1 MIKFLIMKFIIFLYL
16 IIFTTN
22 IYANEI
28 VFIDLN
34 KIMNESIVGKY
45 INDQIDIEKNK
56 ILEDFKKTEE
66 KLKENENQILSQKN
80 LLKSDEFDKKVIKL
94 KNDVANYNNQRKIIL
109 AKFKEKQNKVSQEV
123 LLKINI
129 VLSDYMKDNKSISL
143 IIRKKDIIVAKK
155 NLDITN
161 EIIDL
166 LNNKVKEIKF

>member
-45 INDQIDIEKNK
+45 INNQIDIEKNK

-66 KLKENENQILSQKN
+66 KLKENEKQILSQKN
-80 LLKSDEFDKKVIKL
+80 LLKPDEFDKKVIKL

-123 LLKINI
+123 IVKINI
-129 VLSDYMKDNKSISL
+129 ILSEYMKDKSISL

>member
-45 INDQIDIEKNK
+45 INNQIDIEKNK

-80 LLKSDEFDKKVIKL
+80 LLKPDEFDKKVIKL

-123 LLKINI
+123 IVKINI
-129 VLSDYMKDNKSISL
+129 ILSEYMKDKSISL

>member
-66 KLKENENQILSQKN
+66 KLKENEKKILSQKN
-80 LLKSDEFDKKVIKL
+80 LLKPDEFDKKVIKL

-123 LLKINI
+123 IVKINI
-129 VLSDYMKDNKSISL
+129 ILSEYMKDKSISL

>member
-45 INDQIDIEKNK
+45 INNQIDIEKNK
-56 ILEDFKKTEE
+56 ILEDFKKTEK
-66 KLKENENQILSQKN
+66 KLKENEKQILSQKN
-80 LLKSDEFDKKVIKL
+80 LLKPDEFDKKVIKL

-123 LLKINI
+123 IVKINI
-129 VLSDYMKDNKSISL
+129 ILSEYMKDKSISL

>member
-66 KLKENENQILSQKN
+66 KLKENEKQILSQKN
-80 LLKSDEFDKKVIKL
+80 LLKPDEFDKKVIKL

-123 LLKINI
+123 IVKINI
-129 VLSDYMKDNKSISL
+129 ILSEYMKDKSISL

>member
-123 LLKINI
+123 IVKINI
-129 VLSDYMKDNKSISL
+129 ILSEYMKDKSISL

-155 NLDITN
+155 SLDITN

>member
-56 ILEDFKKTEE
+56 ILEDFKKTEK
-66 KLKENENQILSQKN
+66 KLKENEKQILSQKN
-80 LLKSDEFDKKVIKL
+80 LLKPDEFYKKVGEKGLINSPKKHVILDAVL
-94 KNDVANYNNQRKIIL
+94 KYFATFLQFVFSVFLQQKKVCRKFFCYNYVYNNHFSAYL
-109 AKFKEKQNKVSQEV
+109 N
-123 LLKINI
+123 LT
-129 VLSDYMKDNKSISL
+129 SL
-143 IIRKKDIIVAKK
+143 FA
-155 NLDITN
+155 
-161 EIIDL
+161 
-166 LNNKVKEIKF
+166 NN

>member
-45 INDQIDIEKNK
+45 INNQIDIEKNK

-123 LLKINI
+123 IVKINI
-129 VLSDYMKDNKSISL
+129 ILSEYMKDKSISL

>member
-1 MIKFLIMKFIIFLYL
+1 MIKFLIVKFIIFLHL
-16 IIFTTN
+16 IIFKTN

-45 INDQIDIEKNK
+45 INNQIDIEKNK

-123 LLKINI
+123 IVKINI
-129 VLSDYMKDNKSISL
+129 ILSEYMKDKSISL

>member
-45 INDQIDIEKNK
+45 INNQIDIEKNK

-80 LLKSDEFDKKVIKL
+80 LLKPDEFDKKVIKL

-123 LLKINI
+123 IIKINI
-129 VLSDYMKDNKSISL
+129 ILSEYMKDKSISL

>member
-22 IYANEI
+22 IYASEI
-28 VFIDLN
+28 VFIDIN

-45 INDQIDIEKNK
+45 INNQIDIEKNK

-123 LLKINI
+123 IVKINI
-129 VLSDYMKDNKSISL
+129 ILSEYMKDKSISL

>member
-1 MIKFLIMKFIIFLYL
+1 MIKFLIVKFIIFLHL
-16 IIFTTN
+16 IIFSTN

-45 INDQIDIEKNK
+45 INNQIDIEKNK

-123 LLKINI
+123 IVKINI
-129 VLSDYMKDNKSISL
+129 ILSEYMKDKSISL

>member
-1 MIKFLIMKFIIFLYL
+1 MIKFLIIKFIIFLYL

-66 KLKENENQILSQKN
+66 KLKENEKQILSQKN
-80 LLKSDEFDKKVIKL
+80 LLKPDEFDKKVIKL

-123 LLKINI
+123 IVKINI
-129 VLSDYMKDNKSISL
+129 ILSEYMKDKSISL